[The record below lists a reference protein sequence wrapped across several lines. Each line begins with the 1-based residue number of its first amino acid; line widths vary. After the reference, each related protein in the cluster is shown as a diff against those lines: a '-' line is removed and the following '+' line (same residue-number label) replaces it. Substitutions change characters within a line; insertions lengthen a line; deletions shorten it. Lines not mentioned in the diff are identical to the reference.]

1 MDALDKALLR
11 AREIY
16 YDELSDELD
25 AELGELLPALLE
37 AGYVREEPW
46 GDDPD
51 WFLWSFTD
59 AGRGRADELEAAASA
74 NPPPRPKLQ

>member
-1 MDALDKALLR
+1 MNALDKALCR
-11 AREIY
+11 AEEIFL
-16 YDELSDELD
+16 EGLSDKADTEL
-25 AELGELLPALLE
+25 EELLPLLVE

-59 AGRGRADELEAAASA
+59 AGRKRADELEAAE
-74 NPPPRPKLQ
+74 